1 MDLSTLTIFVLQDW
15 ACLSPTTQELS
26 RGPNGVQTTRA
37 TPIEPANMVGVSS
50 LSQVLIAESL
60 NRFLNRFST
69 AMFPTCS
76 TALPLLLSLHLP
88 LNFLPYAL

>member
-37 TPIEPANMVGVSS
+37 TPTGPANMVGVSS